1 MLLFVVGITLQAALA
16 QPVAGS
22 IRLPR
27 VFLFPRLHRDLPLTS
42 PCGLCFS
49 QLFLGSLQLGGVV
62 DILPRDTANSEHTYY
77 YVNNGLDLIDHI

>member
-1 MLLFVVGITLQAALA
+1 M
-16 QPVAGS
+16 
-22 IRLPR
+22 
-27 VFLFPRLHRDLPLTS
+27 
-42 PCGLCFS
+42 CFS